1 MANPHG
7 LITVWL
13 DVGPEHEEE
22 FNDWYETVHLPD
34 LLSVEG
40 LVAAQ
45 RFQLT
50 GPGPQTL
57 NRAGEPAVAQY
68 LAVYELD
75 TEDTDAVLE
84 RIAAAR
90 SQWQMFDGL
99 QLVAGARYVA
109 LGERH
114 PAPAATAAVTTS

>member
-1 MANPHG
+1 MAKALYLVYTNCEPG
-7 LITVWL
+7 R
-13 DVGPEHEEE
+13 EAE
-22 FNDWYETVHLPD
+22 FKDWYETVHLPD
-34 LLSVEG
+34 LLRVEG
-40 LVAAQ
+40 IVAAQ
-45 RFQLT
+45 RFRLT

-90 SQWQMFDGL
+90 SRWQMFDGL

-114 PAPAATAAVTTS
+114 AAPAAAAAATTS